1 VPQLIFP
8 KYVLDDLKNLISE
21 NYYMFLPHPLL
32 IAQAFCLKFKEYG
45 TDFRV
50 YAIANAVEY
59 VRNPKH

>member
-1 VPQLIFP
+1 
-8 KYVLDDLKNLISE
+8 LDDLEKFISE

-45 TDFRV
+45 TDFGI

-59 VRNPKH
+59 VRNPQH